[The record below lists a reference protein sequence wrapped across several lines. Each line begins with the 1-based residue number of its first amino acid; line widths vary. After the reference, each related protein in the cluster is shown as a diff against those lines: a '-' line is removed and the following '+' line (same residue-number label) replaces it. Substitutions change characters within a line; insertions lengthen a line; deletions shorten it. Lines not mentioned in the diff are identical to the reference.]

1 MTSRPRFLLL
11 GLLTLLTA
19 ATAHAEL
26 TVDITRGVEGAMPI
40 AVVPFGQLETV
51 GDNLA
56 SIVAADLES
65 SGRFAPMPEA
75 QMPERPAP
83 PDAVNFPVWQSAGQE
98 HVVTGRVSPGAGG
111 APYVAEFVLYDA
123 IRGNQILAEQIPF
136 KASEARHT
144 AHRIADRIYQQ
155 LTGERGFFNT
165 RIAYVTAAGAG
176 KSRSYR
182 LMVADVDGQ
191 NAREIMTSPEP
202 IMSPAWSPDGKRM
215 AYVSFED
222 RAAAIFVQ
230 NLATGERRKV
240 SGAPGINGAPAWSPD
255 GSTLALTLSKD
266 GSPDIYTLDLASG
279 SLRRLTRDDAIE
291 TEANWSPD
299 GRSLVITSDRG
310 GKQQLYLLPANGG
323 EAQRLTYDGEYNA
336 RGVFAPDGRSLA
348 LVHGGSGG
356 FRIAVMDLG
365 TREIKALS
373 SGPLDESPAFAPN
386 GRAILYLRK
395 DAPGEPLAWVS
406 TDGKTRRKLPV
417 RGGGEV
423 RGAAWSP

>member
-1 MTSRPRFLLL
+1 MTSPYRFLLL
-11 GLLTLLTA
+11 LVFSTA
-19 ATAHAEL
+19 LSGTGHAEL

-40 AVVPFGQLETV
+40 AIVPFGQLEPA

-56 SIVAADLES
+56 HIVAADLES
-65 SGRFAPMPEA
+65 SGRFTPLPEA

-98 HVVTGRVSPGAGG
+98 HVVTGRVSPGVDG
-111 APYVAEFVLYDA
+111 APYAAEFVLYDA
-123 IRGNQILAEQIPF
+123 IRGNQLLAEQIPF
-136 KASEARHT
+136 KTNEARHT

-165 RIAYVTAAGAG
+165 RIAYVTAAGVG
-176 KSRSYR
+176 KSRTYR
-182 LMVADVDGQ
+182 LSVADVDGQ
-191 NAREIMTSPEP
+191 NAREIMASPEP

-215 AYVSFED
+215 AYVSFEE

-240 SGAPGINGAPAWSPD
+240 SDAPGINGAPAWSPD

-279 SLRRLTRDDAIE
+279 SLRRLTRDDSIE

-310 GKQQLYLLPANGG
+310 GKPQLYLLPASGG
-323 EAQRLTYDGEYNA
+323 EAQRLTYEGEYNA

-348 LVHGGSGG
+348 LVHGGTGG
-356 FRIAVMDLG
+356 FRIAVLDLG
-365 TREIKALS
+365 TREVKPLS
-373 SGPLDESPAFAPN
+373 QGPLDESPAFAPN

-417 RGGGEV
+417 RGGEV